1 MVSITVVDHGF
12 TQVPHHNHPP
22 AVLQIRQRLLQSQH
36 GPLERLQ
43 TNDAILADVCRESFE
58 PKPRNAG
65 APERTI
71 ITVGSCPQLG
81 RSIRKAR
88 AVDNNQDLL
97 AADGTTVG
105 IVGAWWN
112 GGQAH
117 VWKPTYRSRTG
128 IDAEWRGAGSLHPG
142 GAQFT
147 MADASVRFIAETIQA
162 SNMDSGQAN
171 NNNIWNALNTAAGS
185 GGQGSFELIPTLD

>member
-1 MVSITVVDHGF
+1 MITVLPRSL
-12 TQVPHHNHPP
+12 TTT
-22 AVLQIRQRLLQSQH
+22 IRRPSCGSGNAYFNRNMAH
-36 GPLERLQ
+36 WNVCKQ
-43 TNDAILADVCRESFE
+43 TMRYSADVCRESFE

-65 APERTI
+65 TPERTI
-71 ITVGSCPQLG
+71 TTVRSCPQLG
-81 RSIRKAR
+81 HSIRKAR
-88 AVDNNQDLL
+88 AVDNNQDLRS
-97 AADGTTVG
+97 ADGTTVG

-117 VWKPTYRSRTG
+117 VWKPTRRSRTG
-128 IDAEWRGAGSLHPG
+128 INAEWRGAGSLHPG

-147 MADASVRFIAETIQA
+147 MADASVRFIAETIRA
-162 SNMDSGQAN
+162 SNRHSGQAN